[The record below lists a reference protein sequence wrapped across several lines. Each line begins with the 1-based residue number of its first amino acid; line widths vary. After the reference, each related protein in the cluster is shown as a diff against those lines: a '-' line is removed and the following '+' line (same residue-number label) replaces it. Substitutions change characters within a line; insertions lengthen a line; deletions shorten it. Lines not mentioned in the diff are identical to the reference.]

1 MGKFDDLINW
11 FNRSKTPPPK
21 RRVVKKFNPTYFYVR
36 NDKTNKVEKHAFPKQ
51 LYNESDS
58 KRARYM
64 RAVRYAISNP
74 TETNKFNRSAF
85 LSGFTQHSI
94 NHPETDDGLA
104 NEVFGGY
111 YPRALTKKD
120 SLYNITI
127 NPNEGKTILVR
138 DSKKG
143 GVGFQTIYPNMIDS
157 IGKYGRLAGVTPKEA
172 FGLPFQETE
181 FGRKL
186 FTYNEGKYS
195 DNENDIKLIKT
206 IPAHNLVRDF
216 EYINP
221 FKDYQEPPLLHAYKK
236 FKSGTYNLNDKNHTP
251 DVRRKGE
258 DLFSNEEFIKMWKNS
273 KYYYE

>member
-21 RRVVKKFNPTYFYVR
+21 RKVVKKFNPTYFYVR
-36 NDKTNKVEKHAFPKQ
+36 NDKTNKVEKHNFPKE
-51 LYNESDS
+51 LYDAPEQD
-58 KRARYM
+58 RANYM
-64 RAVRYAISNP
+64 RGVRYAISNP
-74 TETNKFNRSAF
+74 TKDSKYNKSAF
-85 LSGFTQHSI
+85 LSGKTQYWI
-94 NHPETDDGLA
+94 NHPENDDA
-104 NEVFGGY
+104 VAVEVFNSY
-111 YPRALTKKD
+111 YPRALTKRD
-120 SLYNITI
+120 SLYNIKI

-181 FGRKL
+181 FGKKL
-186 FTYNEGKYS
+186 FTYDEGKYS
-195 DNENDIKLIKT
+195 NNENDIKLIRT

-251 DVRRKGE
+251 DVKRKGE

-273 KYYYE
+273 KYYYK